1 MKTSKLLLLVALAAA
16 VLAFFAL
23 DLGRYFSLAFVK
35 DSQAQFAALYDQ
47 RPWTVTAIYF
57 VVYVVITALSLP
69 GAAIMTLAGGASFG
83 LVWGTVVVSFAS
95 TLGATLAMLVARYV
109 LQDSIQARFGR
120 KLADVN
126 KGIEK
131 EGAFYL
137 FTLRLLPVIPFF
149 ALNLL
154 MGLTRMKTWTFFWVS
169 QVGMFAGTV
178 AYVNAGTQLAKIDSL
193 RGILSPALL
202 GSFVALGLLPLAVK
216 KLLDVAKRRRVYARW
231 ANQRPRQFD
240 RNLIVIGGGA
250 GGLVSAYIAAAVKAK
265 VTLIEAHKMGG
276 DCLNYGCVPSKA
288 LIKSAKLA
296 HQMRH
301 AGRYGLQAA
310 TVDAAHAT
318 PNAADTAEAV
328 APNGFAPA
336 FSFKAVM
343 ARVHDVIQ
351 KIEPHDSIE
360 RYTGLGVEVLQGHAR
375 LVNPWTVEITLN
387 PGAPGPDGSPAVPA
401 ATDSSVPRV
410 VRLTARSIVIAA
422 GARPFVPP
430 LPGLDEAGYLT
441 SDTMWDELAQRDAA
455 PQRLVV
461 LGGGPIG
468 CELAQA
474 FARLGSQVTQVEMA
488 PRILSRED
496 EDVSALAAQSLT
508 ADGVRVLTGHTALR
522 CEVTQNGAS
531 RTKTLVVAH
540 GGVEQRVEFDDLLCA
555 VGRVARLQGYGLE
568 ALGIP
573 THKTVETNEYLQTL
587 YPNIYAAGDV
597 AGPYQFT
604 HTAAHQAWYA
614 AVNALFGEWK
624 LFKADYAVIPW
635 ATFIDPEVARVGLN
649 EQEAQAQGVAFEVT
663 RYGINDLDRAICDE
677 GPYSEAQGFVKVLTV
692 SSKDTILG
700 VTIVGTHAAD
710 LLAEYVLAMKHGLG
724 LNKILGTIH
733 TYPTLSEANKYAA
746 GEWKRAHA
754 PQALLAWVKRY
765 HDWKRG

>member
-1 MKTSKLLLLVALAAA
+1 MKPSRLLLLLTLMGA
-16 VLAFFAL
+16 VVAFFVF

-35 DSQAQFAALYDQ
+35 DSQAQFAALYAEH
-47 RPWTVTAIYF
+47 PLSVTLAYAA
-57 VVYVVITALSLP
+57 VYVLVTALSLP
-69 GAAIMTLAGGASFG
+69 GAAILTLAGGAVFG
-83 LVWGTVVVSFAS
+83 LLWGTLVVSVAS
-95 TLGATLAMLVARYV
+95 TVGATLAMLAARTV
-109 LQDSIQARFGR
+109 LRDSIQARFGR
-120 KLADVN
+120 QLAEVN
-126 KGIEK
+126 ARLDK

-137 FTLRLLPVIPFF
+137 FTLRLLPVMPFF
-149 ALNLL
+149 VLNLL
-154 MGLTRMKTWTFFWVS
+154 MGLTRMRTWTYFWVS
-169 QVGMFAGTV
+169 QLGMLAGTV
-178 AYVNAGTQLAKIDSL
+178 AYVNAGTQLARIDSL
-193 RGILSPALL
+193 QGILSPALL
-202 GSFVALGLLPLAVK
+202 ASFAALGLLPLALK
-216 KLLDVAKRRRVYARW
+216 KLLDMAKRRRVYARW
-231 ANQRPRQFD
+231 ASQRPKQFD

-301 AGRYGLQAA
+301 ASRYGLS
-310 TVDAAHAT
+310 DA
-318 PNAADTAEAV
+318 
-328 APNGFAPA
+328 APA

-343 ARVHDVIQ
+343 ARVQAVI
-351 KIEPHDSIE
+351 KAIEPHDSIA
-360 RYTGLGVEVLQGHAR
+360 RYTGLGVEVLQGYGK

-387 PGAPGPDGSPAVPA
+387 PGAPGPDGSPA
-401 ATDSSVPRV
+401 ATDGTAPRV

-430 LPGLDEAGYLT
+430 LPGLEDVGYLT
-441 SDTMWDELAQRDAA
+441 SDTLWDELAQRDEV
-455 PQRLVV
+455 PKRLVV

-468 CELAQA
+468 CELAQS

-488 PRILSRED
+488 PRLLARED
-496 EDVSALAAQSLT
+496 DDVSELVRQSLS
-508 ADGVRVLTGHTALR
+508 ADGVRVLTGHKALR
-522 CEVTQNGAS
+522 CE
-531 RTKTLVVAH
+531 RTHTEAGITRTLVVEH
-540 GGVEQRVEFDDLLCA
+540 NGTEQRIEFDDLLCA

-568 ALGIP
+568 ELGIP
-573 THKTVETNEYLQTL
+573 TAKTVETNEYLQTL

-624 LFKADYAVIPW
+624 MFKADYSVIPA

-649 EQEAQAQGVAFEVT
+649 EQEATAQNVPFEVT
-663 RYGINDLDRAICDE
+663 KYGIDDLDRAIAD
-677 GPYSEAQGFVKVLTV
+677 SEAHGFVKVLTV
-692 SSKDTILG
+692 PGKDTILG
-700 VTIVGTHAAD
+700 VTIVGTHAGD

-754 PQALLAWVKRY
+754 PQQLLAWVKKY